1 MTTTFR
7 VLIADKIAPE
17 GLTPLSDDPRFEL
30 ITRPGL
36 PLEELTEALADVDAV
51 IVRSAVKV
59 PREALAKASRLRVIG
74 RAGVGV
80 DTIDVTAA
88 TERGIA
94 VLNAPAGNTISAAEL
109 TMALMLSVARRVAAA
124 DRSMKAGAWDRGAF
138 GGSELY
144 GKTLG
149 LVGAG
154 RIGSEVAARARAF
167 GMRVLIHDPY
177 LHADRAEAIGA
188 TLAPLDEVLRTAD
201 VISIHAPLTE
211 ATAGMIGAPQLAL
224 LKPTAVLLNVARGE
238 ILQEDALVEA
248 LRGRRIGGAGL
259 DVFHVEP
266 LPADHPLRTLDNVVL
281 TPHLGASTEEA
292 QQNVALEI
300 AAAIRDAL
308 LEGDLTRA
316 VNAPAIGG
324 ERMRRLR
331 PMLDLAERLGR
342 IGAALAGDQLA
353 QIEVRYAGR
362 EDDGLQPLAASAV
375 IGALAGAIRRHAVNI
390 VNALHLAASR
400 GIAVERTRLAPRADY
415 AAYLE
420 VRCTGTTGTVLVA
433 GAVLEETH
441 LRVVRIDSHRVDII
455 PQGDLVLLRNRDVPG
470 VIGQVGT
477 ALAMTGINIGQYHVA
492 RDMAGGE
499 ALAAIGVDAR
509 LDPAMVDR
517 LRAIPD
523 VLAVRQVA
531 LDPLVG

>member
-1 MTTTFR
+1 MTAPFR

-17 GLTPLSDDPRFEL
+17 GLTPLSEDPRFEL

-36 PLEELTEALADVDAV
+36 APDALAEALAEVDAV
-51 IVRSAVKV
+51 IVRSAAKV
-59 PREALAKASRLRVIG
+59 PREALAKTTRLKVIG

-80 DTIDVTAA
+80 DTIDVAAA
-88 TERGIA
+88 TEHGIA

-124 DRSMKAGAWDRGAF
+124 DRSMKEGAWNRGAF
-138 GGSELY
+138 GGIELY

-154 RIGSEVAARARAF
+154 RIGSEVASRARAF

-188 TLAPLDEVLRTAD
+188 TLAPLDELLRAAD
-201 VISIHAPLTE
+201 VISIHAPLT
-211 ATAGMIGAPQLAL
+211 AGTAGMIGAAELAL
-224 LKPTAVLLNVARGE
+224 LKPTAIVLNVARGE
-238 ILQEDALVEA
+238 ILQEEPLIEA
-248 LRGRRIGGAGL
+248 LRAQRLGGAGL
-259 DVFHVEP
+259 DVYPEEP
-266 LPADHPLRTLDNVVL
+266 LPADHPLRTLDNAVL

-324 ERMRRLR
+324 ERRRRLA

-342 IGAALAGDQLA
+342 IGVALAGDQLA
-353 QIEVRYAGR
+353 QVEVRYAGR
-362 EDDGLQPLAASAV
+362 EEDGLQSLAAATV
-375 IGALAGAIRRHAVNI
+375 IGALRDAMGRQAINV
-390 VNALHLAASR
+390 VNALHLAAGR
-400 GIAVERTRLAPRADY
+400 GIAVERTRLAPRTDY

-433 GAVLEETH
+433 GAVLEGTH
-441 LRVVRIDSHRVDII
+441 PRIVRIDAHRVDII

-477 ALAMTGINIGQYHVA
+477 TLATTGINIGQYHVA
-492 RDMAGGE
+492 RDKAGGE
-499 ALAAIGVDAR
+499 ALAAIGVDVR
-509 LDPAMVDR
+509 LDAAMVER

-531 LDPLVG
+531 LEPLHQ